1 MTFGQAFTREHEK
14 LFSCALTSLY
24 IVMSFSASAPA
35 QDSMA
40 NARDEWANAVN
51 EGELLLAKKQY
62 KEAEPELLHSMAM
75 SFACGSPGGA
85 TISELLLGDYY
96 FSKGDYKNT
105 ERFYQMASISPLPL
119 DAVRGLKSLTVF
131 YVRLGKKEQAVQCN
145 QLMKNIEDK
154 LAKEE
159 HLNKQHPAN
168 YGPYFE
174 RMSNLIKRYWKP
186 PDSQKGNIAVA
197 KFRLEKNGTISL
209 LHIAHSSGIKEADEA
224 ALKALERA
232 TPLPPAV
239 PPLPRPMDMQYTFD
253 PVKAALSINPLKRN
267 VPVKITRIGNVDV
280 VDWPATEQAIQDT
293 IAKVEQAKPPSPQVV
308 ADLLMQL
315 GDCYFEQQNNT
326 DAAET
331 YSKALKVSEEA
342 SLPDKQVLNCHK
354 KLAETYGNESKFTES
369 EKEWRQGMSLVN
381 SSEKLDKQTKID
393 YLSAYAK
400 YLYVGSQT
408 RDANAIYAQIR
419 ELQKDSG
426 TKQELKSGNRL
437 KN

>member
-1 MTFGQAFTREHEK
+1 MAIVAGLFMTFEQAFTRAREK
-14 LFSCALTSLY
+14 FVACTVTNLCIALSFGTSANGL
-24 IVMSFSASAPA
+24 
-35 QDSMA
+35 DSMA
-40 NARDEWANAVN
+40 NARDEWATAVN
-51 EGELLLAKKQY
+51 EGELLLAQKQY
-62 KEAEPELLHSMAM
+62 KQAEPELLHSMAM
-75 SFACGSPGGA
+75 SFACGSPGGS

-119 DAVRGLKSLTVF
+119 DAMRGLKSLTIF

-145 QLMKNIEDK
+145 NLMKNIEDK

-159 HLNKQHPAN
+159 HINKQHPAN

-174 RMSNLIKRYWKP
+174 KMSSRIKRYWSP
-186 PDSQKGNIAVA
+186 PAAQKNNVAVA
-197 KFRLEKNGTISL
+197 KFRLERNGSISL
-209 LHIAHSSGIKEADEA
+209 LHISHSSGVKEADEA

-232 TPLPPAV
+232 TPLPAPE
-239 PPLPRPMDMQYTFD
+239 PPFPRPMDMQYTFD
-253 PVKAALSINPLKRN
+253 PVKATLSVNPLKRN

-280 VDWPATEQAIQDT
+280 IDWPATEQAIQDT
-293 IAKVEQAKPPSPQVV
+293 IAKVEQAKPHSPQVV

-331 YSKALKVSEEA
+331 YEKALKVSEDA
-342 SLPDKQVLNCHK
+342 SLPEKQVLNCHK
-354 KLAETYGNESKFTES
+354 KLAETYGNESKFDDS
-369 EKEWRQGMSLVN
+369 DKQWRKGMSLVN
-381 SSEKLDKQTKID
+381 ASEKLDKQTKID

-400 YLYVGSQT
+400 YLYVSSQT

-419 ELQKDSG
+419 ELQKDG
-426 TKQELKSGNRL
+426 KK
-437 KN
+437 